1 MKKIEKIFLNIVTAV
16 MIAEILLF
24 LVPLAFATIDGY
36 FDWGIVILALL
47 LVPAYMILNIILLS
61 IYEIVSPS
69 NTIYWRIFRW
79 VECAIYLVVLI
90 LIFTEAMHE
99 TPYFLSII
107 PFVMT
112 ITEIAVRLVIKH
124 QNKKSIQET
133 E

>member
-1 MKKIEKIFLNIVTAV
+1 M
-16 MIAEILLF
+16 LF
-24 LVPLAFATIDGY
+24 LVPIAFATAAGD
-36 FDWGIVILALL
+36 FDWGIVILALF
-47 LVPAYMILNIILLS
+47 LVPTYMVLNVILLS

-79 VECAIYLVVLI
+79 IECAIYLVVLI

-99 TPYFLSII
+99 TQYFLSII

-112 ITEIAVRLVIKH
+112 LTEIAVRLVTKH
-124 QNKKSIQET
+124 RNKKAIQKT